1 MAGTL
6 RRVASVFVV
15 VAGLTYGCGGRSS
28 TPGTAPSSVSS
39 TIQGSFQ
46 LGPLQFAVVSFRV
59 DRAGTLA
66 SRVDW
71 GNPNNDIDT
80 AIIRGRCTVD
90 QLIAEAAGCNE
101 AAAVVTD
108 EGLAKPSVVSPSV
121 SVGDHTL
128 IILNWGPGLDT
139 PSYRLEGN
147 VSSASAVT
155 TSSLVPTTPSAP
167 TPGAPS
173 GPRRTDTVSFT
184 LPAGSRSGVLTG
196 PVRVANGV
204 LDVKLDFTGNYII
217 LACVGTSA
225 SCQPMGGR
233 PQTRSYSIPAEFP
246 AGPIQATVYFN
257 MNFPQPAG
265 DAKGTVTYTYTP
277 Q

>member
-1 MAGTL
+1 MVGKL
-6 RRVASVFVV
+6 PRVSSVFVV
-15 VAGLTYGCGGRSS
+15 VAALTCGCGGKSS
-28 TPGTAPSSVSS
+28 TPESATAPSNVPS

-46 LGPLQFAVVSFRV
+46 LGPLQFAVVSFHV

-101 AAAVVTD
+101 AA
-108 EGLAKPSVVSPSV
+108 
-121 SVGDHTL
+121 
-128 IILNWGPGLDT
+128 
-139 PSYRLEGN
+139 
-147 VSSASAVT
+147 
-155 TSSLVPTTPSAP
+155 PSAP
-167 TPGAPS
+167 P
-173 GPRRTDTVSFT
+173 GPRRTDTFSFT
-184 LPAGSRSGVLTG
+184 LPAGSRSSVLTG

-204 LDVKLDFTGNYII
+204 LDVKLDFAGNYII

-225 SCQPMGGR
+225 RCQPMGGR
-233 PQTRSYSIPAEFP
+233 PQTRTYSIPGELP

-257 MNFPQPAG
+257 VNFPQPAG